1 MEDLERARAYL
12 AGRAERPQR
21 LRTAQ
26 VAQMLGVKLQTVE
39 KWRGQ
44 GKGPPFVKLGRKL
57 VLYELPAVEAWLRKH
72 ERG

>member
-1 MEDLERARAYL
+1 
-12 AGRAERPQR
+12 
-21 LRTAQ
+21 
-26 VAQMLGVKLQTVE
+26 MLGVKLQTVE